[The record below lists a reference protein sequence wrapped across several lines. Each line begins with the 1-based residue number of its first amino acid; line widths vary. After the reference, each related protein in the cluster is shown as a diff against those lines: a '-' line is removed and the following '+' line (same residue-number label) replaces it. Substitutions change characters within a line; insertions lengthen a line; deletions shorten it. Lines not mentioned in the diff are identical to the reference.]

1 MFTPISFPILLGID
15 DTIEHRKG
23 KKIKAKGCYR
33 DPVRSSQ
40 KYVVKC
46 FGLKWLSMM
55 LIVLLPWGDKYWSL
69 PFLTWLKSSER
80 LEAIF
85 FGVIISEY

>member
-1 MFTPISFPILLGID
+1 M
-15 DTIEHRKG
+15 DTIERRKG

-46 FGLKWLSMM
+46 FGLKWLSM
-55 LIVLLPWGDKYWSL
+55 LPK
-69 PFLTWLKSSER
+69 WLKSSER
-80 LEAIF
+80 QGI
-85 FGVIISEY
+85 Y